1 MLEDLFETFKEMV
14 VISIAKRKIEEGTEL
29 TEEEKDKVLQQVFS
43 AARKGLREGKEF
55 RDTKARVAFTT
66 LSIVTKLL
74 GEKGKGFHTASKVV
88 KTSTKNNVDNY
99 KRLLRGVDITY
110 KNQELENFATLIAQY
125 EETEEYGRLMSEFIV
140 AFMEAN
146 NSYKKDFH
154 SPIGT
159 ELVEQMEVHRK
170 AVLELDRGYIKK

>member
-1 MLEDLFETFKEMV
+1 ML
-14 VISIAKRKIEEGTEL
+14 
-29 TEEEKDKVLQQVFS
+29 
-43 AARKGLREGKEF
+43 
-55 RDTKARVAFTT
+55 
-66 LSIVTKLL
+66 
-74 GEKGKGFHTASKVV
+74 V

-125 EETEEYGRLMSEFIV
+125 EETEEYGRLMSEFVV

-146 NSYKKDFH
+146 NSYKKDFQ

-170 AVLELDRGYIKK
+170 AVLELDRGYTKK